1 MDGSDSTTT
10 AMYGPGP
17 FLAAHL
23 DSLVRTAFLLVG
35 THHAA
40 EDLVMNALSKCLPR
54 WPTITGDPLPYVR
67 KAVLHE
73 NFSVLRQLRIV
84 REIPTA
90 ELPEP
95 VVAGQDDVVALRSDL
110 LAALARLPRRQRAV
124 VVLRYLDDM
133 SARQVADLLQISEG
147 TVRSQT
153 HDGLAALR
161 AAAPNTLRSYLT
173 ATTEQDQRVNP

>member
-1 MDGSDSTTT
+1 M
-10 AMYGPGP
+10 
-17 FLAAHL
+17 
-23 DSLVRTAFLLVG
+23 
-35 THHAA
+35 
-40 EDLVMNALSKCLPR
+40 
-54 WPTITGDPLPYVR
+54 
-67 KAVLHE
+67 
-73 NFSVLRQLRIV
+73 LRRLRVV

-95 VVAGQDDVVALRSDL
+95 VVPNQDDVVALRSDL

-161 AAAPNTLRSYLT
+161 AAAPDTLQSYLT
-173 ATTEQDQRVNP
+173 ATTEQDERVNP

>member
-54 WPTITGDPLPYVR
+54 WPTIIGDPLPYVR

-110 LAALARLPRRQRAV
+110 LAALAA
-124 VVLRYLDDM
+124 
-133 SARQVADLLQISEG
+133 G
-147 TVRSQT
+147 
-153 HDGLAALR
+153 
-161 AAAPNTLRSYLT
+161 
-173 ATTEQDQRVNP
+173 